1 MAKIIPTILTDKEEE
16 YHDRVLLAEHVSDLI
31 QIDVID
37 GKFANTTTVGV
48 ETIAKYLTSS
58 NLEIQLMV
66 IYPQN
71 YIDELV
77 KCQHVSRIIVPFEI
91 DADINQAIYHIKN
104 HQKQAGLSL
113 NPNTPVNAALH
124 FFDDIDLLLL
134 LAVEPGFSGQTFQEH
149 VIDKVKEAKR
159 LTGGLAVEVDGG
171 INFDNAPKL
180 ARVGTDFLAAN
191 SVLYKADDFYLAYE
205 KLAKLASLTTDI

>member
-16 YHDRVLLAEHVSDLI
+16 YHDRLLLAEHVSDLI

-37 GKFANTTTVGV
+37 GKFAANTTVQT
-48 ETIAKYLTSS
+48 ETIAKYLSSS

-77 KCQHVSRIIVPFEI
+77 KIEHVSRIIVPFEI
-91 DADINQAIYHIKN
+91 DADINEAIYHIKN

-113 NPNTPVNAALH
+113 NPNTPINAALH

-134 LAVEPGFSGQTFQEH
+134 LAVEPGFSGQAFQEI
-149 VIDKVKEAKR
+149 VIDKVKQVKKMVP
-159 LTGGLAVEVDGG
+159 GLAVEVDGG
-171 INFDNAPKL
+171 VNFETTPKL
-180 ARVGTDFLAAN
+180 TKAGVDFLAAN

-205 KLAKLASLTTDI
+205 KLAKLAAQTT